1 MGEHSRPW
9 NDKQRTVPIDLGETG
24 TWKDRIDVTLP
35 PGYQVDDLPA
45 AVNLDLG
52 FASYKSDV
60 KADGDV
66 LHYSREYI
74 VRQLDLSPD
83 KSADVSKLMGAING
97 DENSSAVLK
106 KK

>member
-1 MGEHSRPW
+1 
-9 NDKQRTVPIDLGETG
+9 
-24 TWKDRIDVTLP
+24 
-35 PGYQVDDLPA
+35 
-45 AVNLDLG
+45 VNLDLG

-60 KADGDV
+60 KADAGV

-74 VRQLDLSPD
+74 VRQLDLAPD
-83 KSADVSKLMGAING
+83 KSADVRKLMAVITA